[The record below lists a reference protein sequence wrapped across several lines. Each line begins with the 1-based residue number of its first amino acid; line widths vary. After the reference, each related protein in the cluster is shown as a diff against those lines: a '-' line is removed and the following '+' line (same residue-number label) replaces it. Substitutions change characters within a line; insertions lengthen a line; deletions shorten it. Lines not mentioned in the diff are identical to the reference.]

1 MARGRRGGDYGYGIS
16 YGGFATYVPVAER
29 RYNAEREAAK
39 LGRNGKELSPVALD
53 GHTIARSFWGK
64 AWCAN
69 LESYSD
75 YSNRLPR
82 GRTYVRSG
90 AVVDLQIASGKV
102 TAKVSGSSLYSIEIT
117 IAAVA
122 KERWR
127 QVLGSCAGKIDS
139 LVELL
144 QGRLS
149 QSVMATVTGKE
160 SGLFPSP
167 KEITLSCSCPDW
179 ATMCKHVAATLYGVG
194 NRLDEK
200 PELLFLLRKV
210 DHLELV
216 TQAAAPA
223 AGLGG
228 RGRGNPSG
236 AARLGSEDL
245 GAMFGIEID
254 GAVAQRPGGKT
265 KAMAVAKPKAR
276 AKAKAPE
283 GERGFKDSIAGR
295 ALKAA
300 TAGLERAAKAATR
313 KKKVGARAGS
323 RPRAR

>member
-1 MARGRRGGDYGYGIS
+1 MARGRRGGDYGYGFS
-16 YGGFATYVPVAER
+16 YGAFAPYVPVAER
-29 RYNAEREAAK
+29 RHTAAKEAAK
-39 LGRNGKELSPVALD
+39 LTRKGKQLAPVHLD

-64 AWCAN
+64 AWCTN

-90 AVVDLQIASGKV
+90 AVVDLQIASGQV
-102 TAKVSGSSLYSIEIT
+102 TAKVSGSRLYSIEIT

-149 QSVMATVTGKE
+149 QSVMATVTGRE

-179 ATMCKHVAATLYGVG
+179 ASMCKHVAAALYGVG
-194 NRLDEK
+194 NRLDER

-228 RGRGNPSG
+228 RGKVSG
-236 AARLGSEDL
+236 TARLGSEDL

-254 GAVAQRPGGKT
+254 GAVAMRPGVQ
-265 KAMAVAKPKAR
+265 AVAKPKAL
-276 AKAKAPE
+276 AKAKTPK
-283 GERGFKDSIAGR
+283 GKRVVKDSIAGR

-300 TAGLERAAKAATR
+300 TAGLERGVKAATR
-313 KKKVGARAGS
+313 KKKVAARAGS